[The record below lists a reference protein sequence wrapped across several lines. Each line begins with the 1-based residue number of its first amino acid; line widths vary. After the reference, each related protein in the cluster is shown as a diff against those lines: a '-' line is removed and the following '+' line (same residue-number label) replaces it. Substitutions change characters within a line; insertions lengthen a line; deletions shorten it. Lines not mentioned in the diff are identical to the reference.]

1 MRRSGAKPV
10 SAFANIAA
18 LLDQDRPG
26 HTLPQQLYVGQ
37 AAFDFDT
44 QVLLKSVWLY
54 ACTVAHVK
62 KPGDFFVFE
71 LAHNSIIIV
80 RGRDNAVRAFHNS
93 CRHRGARICET
104 QRGSASRL
112 MCPYHIWT
120 YGLDGKLLAA
130 RNMGEGFEKAQHGL
144 IPVALENIGGLLF
157 VCLGDTPP
165 PIDQVKADIAGQ
177 VSIYDLERCKVAVQ
191 DELVELANWK
201 LVMENNRECYH
212 CDSNHP
218 ELIAC
223 LGTNGFGKGLPEDL
237 ASDAGALGAVD
248 DTQFIEV
255 VGQQREEW
263 KKLGIYHELI
273 EFPGDWWHRVA
284 RLPLANGAVS
294 QTMDGQIA
302 CAKLLGP
309 FTEPNNSSLSVWTQ
323 PNSWHHFCCDH
334 IVSFS
339 LMPMTPDR
347 TLVRT
352 SWLVHEDAVEGVD
365 YDVENLTAV
374 WRATNVQDAWLAQIN
389 HQGISGDGYRPG
401 PYSTEEKLVESFKA
415 FYTSRARRALAG

>member
-1 MRRSGAKPV
+1 M
-10 SAFANIAA
+10 SAYENIAT

-62 KPGDFFVFE
+62 RPGDFFRFD
-71 LAHNSIIIV
+71 LADNSILIV
-80 RGRDNAVRAFHNS
+80 RGRDREVRAFYNT
-93 CRHRGARICET
+93 CRHRGARICEA
-104 QRGSASRL
+104 QSGSVSRL

-120 YGLDGKLLAA
+120 YGLDGRLLAA
-130 RNMGEGFEKAQHGL
+130 RNMADGFDKAEHGL
-144 IPVALENIGGLLF
+144 IPVAIENVGGLLF
-157 VCLGDTPP
+157 VCLSDTPP
-165 PIDQVKADIAGQ
+165 PIDRAKVDIAAQ
-177 VSIYDLERCKVAVQ
+177 VSIYDLEHCRVAVQ
-191 DELVELANWK
+191 DELVEEANWK

-223 LGTNGFGKGLPEDL
+223 LGTNGFGKGLPED
-237 ASDAGALGAVD
+237 AGAAGAVD
-248 DTQFIEV
+248 DTKFIAVIGAE
-255 VGQQREEW
+255 REEW
-263 KKLGIYHELI
+263 KRLGLYHDLI

-294 QTMDGQIA
+294 QTMDGKIA
-302 CAKLLGP
+302 SQKLLEP
-309 FTEPNNSSLSVWTQ
+309 FAEPNASSLSVWTQ

-365 YDVENLTAV
+365 YDIDNLTKV
-374 WRATNVQDAWLAQIN
+374 WRATNLQDAWLAEIN
-389 HQGISGDGYRPG
+389 HRGISSAGYRPG
-401 PYSTEEKLVESFKA
+401 PYSTEEKLVERFKD
-415 FYTSRARRALAG
+415 FYTSRARTALARAVA